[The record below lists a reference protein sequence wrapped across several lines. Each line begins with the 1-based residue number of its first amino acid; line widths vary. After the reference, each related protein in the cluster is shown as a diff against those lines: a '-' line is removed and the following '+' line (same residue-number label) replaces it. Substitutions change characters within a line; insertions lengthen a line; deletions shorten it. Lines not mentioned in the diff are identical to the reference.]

1 MESTQPSLNQQSAIN
16 NQQSL
21 SIRTLG
27 IAGFVVLALTA
38 FLLSLQYSYGVG
50 TTTYSL
56 ARYIWINWTEN
67 EDMGHG
73 FLVIPAVL
81 FLIYSDRKKLLAL
94 PLRSGWGGLYLLVA
108 GLFLFWAGNQ
118 ADVTFIGLISI
129 MSVLAGTIWW
139 LLGWDFLKALS
150 FPLGFLIF
158 AIPFPGLDMMVALPL
173 RFFMSRLSVVVLN
186 LIGIP
191 TLLSGTGILSAPD
204 TSLGLATGQRFAID
218 VATPCS
224 GIHSLF
230 ALMMVGALFAHFTM
244 PNPWKKWVLF
254 LATIPLAVLGNFARI
269 LMLTL
274 GTLAFGSTFALGK
287 DPLNAPSWF
296 HLAAGYLVFIV
307 ALLGMMGLGAL
318 LNHQWR
324 GRGMDSLRT
333 DKGVDVETPKNIDP
347 Y

>member
-1 MESTQPSLNQQSAIN
+1 MPSHDQQSAIN
-16 NQQSL
+16 NQQPSR
-21 SIRTLG
+21 IRTLTF
-27 IAGFVVLALTA
+27 AGFILVALTA
-38 FLLSLQYSYGVG
+38 FLLCLQYSYGVG

-81 FLIYSDRKKLLAL
+81 FLLYSERGRLLAL
-94 PLRSGWGGLYLLVA
+94 PLRPGWGGLCVVMA

-118 ADVTFIGLISI
+118 ADVTFIGLVSVMI
-129 MSVLAGTIWW
+129 VLAGTIWW

-150 FPLGFLIF
+150 FPIGFLIF

-173 RFFMSRLSVVVLN
+173 RFIMSRLSVVVLN

-204 TSLGLATGQRFAID
+204 ASLNLATGQRFAID

-230 ALMMVGALFAHFTM
+230 ALMMVGALFAYFTM
-244 PNPWKKWVLF
+244 PNPWKKWALF
-254 LATIPLAVLGNFARI
+254 LSTIPLAVLGNFARI

-307 ALLGMMGLGAL
+307 ALLGMMTIGSL
-318 LNHQWR
+318 LNRQW
-324 GRGMDSLRT
+324 GAGSGSIIDSSPQSKNHEAT
-333 DKGVDVETPKNIDP
+333 KPSDVDL

>member
-1 MESTQPSLNQQSAIN
+1 MPSPNQKSATINPQLGQPRLPLIVA
-16 NQQSL
+16 
-21 SIRTLG
+21 
-27 IAGFVVLALTA
+27 ALVTFLLTS

-56 ARYIWINWTEN
+56 AKYIWLNWTEN

-81 FLIYSDRKKLLAL
+81 FLIYSERNRLLSL
-94 PLRSGWGGLYLLVA
+94 PLRPGWGGLYLLGA
-108 GLFLFWAGNQ
+108 GLLLFWAGNQ
-118 ADVTFIGLISI
+118 ADVTFIGLVSVII
-129 MSVLAGTIWW
+129 VLAGAIWW

-150 FPLGFLIF
+150 FPIGFLIF

-173 RFFMSRLSVVVLN
+173 RFIMSRLSVVVLN

-204 TSLGLATGQRFAID
+204 ASLNLATGQRFAID

-230 ALMMVGALFAHFTM
+230 ALMMVGALFAYFTM
-244 PNPWKKWVLF
+244 PSPWKKWALF
-254 LATIPLAVLGNFARI
+254 LSTIPLAVLGNFARI

-307 ALLGMMGLGAL
+307 ALLGMMGIGSL
-318 LNHQWR
+318 LNREWIAR
-324 GRGMDSLRT
+324 SGPEIDSSRPSNN
-333 DKGVDVETPKNIDP
+333 DEATPSKDLDL

>member
-1 MESTQPSLNQQSAIN
+1 MPSHDQQSAIN
-16 NQQSL
+16 NQQPSR
-21 SIRTLG
+21 IRTLTF
-27 IAGFVVLALTA
+27 AGFILVDLTA
-38 FLLSLQYSYGVG
+38 FLLCLQYSYGVG

-81 FLIYSDRKKLLAL
+81 FLLYSERGRLLAL
-94 PLRSGWGGLYLLVA
+94 PLRPGWGGLCVVMA

-118 ADVTFIGLISI
+118 ADVTFIGLVSVMI
-129 MSVLAGTIWW
+129 VLAGTIWW

-150 FPLGFLIF
+150 FPIGFLIF

-173 RFFMSRLSVVVLN
+173 RFIMSRLSVVVLN

-204 TSLGLATGQRFAID
+204 ASLNLATGQRFAID

-230 ALMMVGALFAHFTM
+230 ALMMVGALFAYFTM
-244 PNPWKKWVLF
+244 PNPWKKWALF
-254 LATIPLAVLGNFARI
+254 LSTIPLAVLGNFARI

-307 ALLGMMGLGAL
+307 ALLGMMTIGTL
-318 LNHQWR
+318 LNRQW
-324 GRGMDSLRT
+324 GAGGGSPTDSFPQSKNHEATKPR
-333 DKGVDVETPKNIDP
+333 DVDL

>member
-1 MESTQPSLNQQSAIN
+1 MNIVKSEQQKVCPLLAAGLFSL
-16 NQQSL
+16 L
-21 SIRTLG
+21 
-27 IAGFVVLALTA
+27 LTA
-38 FLLSLQYSYGVG
+38 FLLCLQYSYGVG

-81 FLIYSDRKKLLAL
+81 FLIYSERGRLLAL
-94 PLRSGWGGLYLLVA
+94 PLRPGWGGLCVVMA

-118 ADVTFIGLISI
+118 ADVTFIGLVSVMI
-129 MSVLAGTIWW
+129 VLAGTIWW

-150 FPLGFLIF
+150 FPIGFLIF

-173 RFFMSRLSVVVLN
+173 RFIMSRLSEVVLN

-204 TSLGLATGQRFAID
+204 ASLNLATGQRFAID

-230 ALMMVGALFAHFTM
+230 ALMMVGALFAYFTM
-244 PNPWKKWVLF
+244 PKPWKKWALF
-254 LATIPLAVLGNFARI
+254 LSTIPLAVLGNFARI

-307 ALLGMMGLGAL
+307 ALLGMMTIGSL
-318 LNHQWR
+318 LNREW
-324 GRGMDSLRT
+324 GAGGGSPTDSSPQSKNHEET
-333 DKGVDVETPKNIDP
+333 KPSDVDL

>member
-1 MESTQPSLNQQSAIN
+1 MPSLDQQSAIN
-16 NQQSL
+16 NKQPSR
-21 SIRTLG
+21 IRTLTF
-27 IAGFVVLALTA
+27 AGFILVALTA
-38 FLLSLQYSYGVG
+38 FLLCLQYSYGVG

-81 FLIYSDRKKLLAL
+81 LLIYSERGRLLAM
-94 PLRSGWGGLYLLVA
+94 PLRPGWGGLCVVMA

-118 ADVTFIGLISI
+118 ADVTFIGLV
-129 MSVLAGTIWW
+129 SVMIVLSGTIWW

-150 FPLGFLIF
+150 FPIGFLIF

-173 RFFMSRLSVVVLN
+173 RFIMSRLSVVVLN

-204 TSLGLATGQRFAID
+204 ASLNLATGQRFAID

-230 ALMMVGALFAHFTM
+230 ALMMVGALFAYFTM
-244 PNPWKKWVLF
+244 PNPWKKWALF
-254 LATIPLAVLGNFARI
+254 LSTIPLAVLGNFARI

-307 ALLGMMGLGAL
+307 ALLGMMTIGSL
-318 LNHQWR
+318 LNRLW
-324 GRGMDSLRT
+324 GAGSGSTIDSS
-333 DKGVDVETPKNIDP
+333 PQSKNQQATESKDLDL